1 MKVVVTGGAGYI
13 GAALVEKLSFL
24 PEVKQIDV
32 YDNLSSGNLDFFFNT
47 QLKKE
52 KVNFIE
58 GDILETRKLAM
69 LVKGADVVVHLASLD
84 SSASYSASVHH
95 LEQVNHWGTAELSYA
110 VENENVPKFIFLST
124 AEVYGFSDEIKTED
138 SIANAV
144 TPYAESKLRA
154 EAHAVRLASKIE
166 SIVLRS
172 GIVSGFGSVKNY
184 KGVANKLFLDAITK
198 KRVSLLGDG
207 KQVRPFLG
215 IDHLVYVLENAVI
228 GRLASGI
235 YNVSQVNCQVL
246 DVLEELKKVLPDT
259 EFIFANHH
267 LALPSLKIAS
277 KHGGVV
283 LNENFQFKQEFA
295 NMLKHV
301 KI

>member
-52 KVNFIE
+52 KINFIE
-58 GDILETRKLAM
+58 GDILETRKLAK

-110 VENENVPKFIFLST
+110 VENENVPKIIFLST

-138 SIANAV
+138 SITNAV

-154 EAHAVRLASKIE
+154 EAHAIRLASKIE

-215 IDHLVYVLENAVI
+215 LDHLVYVLENAVI

-235 YNVSQVNCQVL
+235 YNVSQINCQVL

-267 LALPSLKIAS
+267 LALPSLLMAS
-277 KHGGVV
+277 KHGGVLV
-283 LNENFQFKQEFA
+283 NENFQFEQEFA

>member
-52 KVNFIE
+52 KINFIE
-58 GDILETRKLAM
+58 GDILETRKLVK

-110 VENENVPKFIFLST
+110 VENANVPKFIFLST

-138 SIANAV
+138 SITNAV

-172 GIVSGFGSVKNY
+172 GIVSGFGAVKNY

-215 IDHLVYVLENAVI
+215 LDHLVYVLENAVI
-228 GRLASGI
+228 GRLTSGI
-235 YNVSQVNCQVL
+235 YNVSQINCQVL

-277 KHGGVV
+277 KHGGIV
-283 LNENFQFKQEFA
+283 LNENFQFEQEFA

-301 KI
+301 TI